1 MVHESSDR
9 LNCTH
14 ATARTLRLVHAHR
27 ACMQCTQCTQC
38 SRLATMRCVPPVLH
52 SCEPAL
58 RTQCSTGIARS
69 ARTQRMHA
77 YALVYC
83 RPPSVWHR
91 AMSCSEGTCHDD
103 PIEPPPRSPP
113 MKDQSG
119 VLSAAFAVIAIVG
132 ARVDVHDAL
141 GKVAVLS
148 EVRVKPVCVVVTA
161 ARDHRTQNAY
171 SEPSETRRCMRPMHT
186 TYAADPKANQRR
198 RTSARQK

>member
-1 MVHESSDR
+1 
-9 LNCTH
+9 
-14 ATARTLRLVHAHR
+14 
-27 ACMQCTQCTQC
+27 
-38 SRLATMRCVPPVLH
+38 
-52 SCEPAL
+52 
-58 RTQCSTGIARS
+58 
-69 ARTQRMHA
+69 
-77 YALVYC
+77 
-83 RPPSVWHR
+83 
-91 AMSCSEGTCHDD
+91 
-103 PIEPPPRSPP
+103 

-186 TYAADPKANQRR
+186 TYAADPKAEITEIKGGALVLAKNDRR
-198 RTSARQK
+198 VPILKSRLD